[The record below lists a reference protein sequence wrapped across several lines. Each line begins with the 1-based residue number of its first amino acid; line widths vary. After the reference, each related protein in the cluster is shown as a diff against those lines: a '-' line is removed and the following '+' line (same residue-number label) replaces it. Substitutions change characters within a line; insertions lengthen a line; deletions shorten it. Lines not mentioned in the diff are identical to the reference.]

1 MCLLGLSQPTIIKIY
16 KENQKDIWGLC
27 CNPRELNTE
36 TIIGVVGKAYLSLAV
51 LLTLE
56 SMDSKRSKVVG

>member
-1 MCLLGLSQPTIIKIY
+1 MGPSQLTAIKIY
-16 KENQKDIWGLC
+16 QENKKDIWGLC

-36 TIIGVVGKAYLSLAV
+36 TIIGAAGKAYLSPAV

-56 SMDSKRSKVVG
+56 SMVSKRSKVVG